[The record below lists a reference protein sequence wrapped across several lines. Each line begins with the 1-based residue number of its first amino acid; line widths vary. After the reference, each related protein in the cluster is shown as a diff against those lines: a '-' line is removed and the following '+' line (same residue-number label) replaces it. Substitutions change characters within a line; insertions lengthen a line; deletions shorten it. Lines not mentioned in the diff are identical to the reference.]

1 MYSLQSLWRK
11 WFWGADS
18 EQQKV
23 FPSLKPGIFERP
35 RSVTGS
41 ETTQG

>member
-1 MYSLQSLWRK
+1 MYGLQSLWLEVVLRCRL
-11 WFWGADS
+11 GTA
-18 EQQKV
+18 EG

-41 ETTQG
+41 ETTLR